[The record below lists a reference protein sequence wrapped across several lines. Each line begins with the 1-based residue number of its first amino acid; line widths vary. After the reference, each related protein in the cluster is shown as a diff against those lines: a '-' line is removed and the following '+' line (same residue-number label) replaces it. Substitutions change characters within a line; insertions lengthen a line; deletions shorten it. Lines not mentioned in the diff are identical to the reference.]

1 VSLPHAEVVAMVSKN
16 IRRYM
21 SRPYMSN
28 VAGHH
33 TTIASLLDH
42 LKQGRIEISEQDQLL
57 LAVSVQLDRCHLT
70 GVATHHGRTL
80 QDALLV
86 VQASCLGGSMRQA
99 LKEVTALLLD
109 TSTDSCCDSL
119 LLSAAILNSNSCTSI
134 THTMNALR
142 LHCAPQ
148 LK

>member
-1 VSLPHAEVVAMVSKN
+1 MHNHHNYDLVSLLHAEVVAMVSTS

-33 TTIASLLDH
+33 TTTALLLDH
-42 LKQGRIEISEQDQLL
+42 LKQGRIEISEQNQLL
-57 LAVSVQLDRCHLT
+57 LAISVQLDRCHLT

-86 VQASCLGGSMRQA
+86 VQARCLGGSMRQA
-99 LKEVTALLLD
+99 LKEVTAHLL
-109 TSTDSCCDSL
+109 
-119 LLSAAILNSNSCTSI
+119 ANSS
-134 THTMNALR
+134 
-142 LHCAPQ
+142 
-148 LK
+148 

>member
-1 VSLPHAEVVAMVSKN
+1 MVSKN

-70 GVATHHGRTL
+70 GVATHHG
-80 QDALLV
+80 ALLLV
-86 VQASCLGGSMRQA
+86 HARCLGGSMRQA
-99 LKEVTALLLD
+99 LKEVTAPLLA
-109 TSTDSCCDSL
+109 DSS
-119 LLSAAILNSNSCTSI
+119 
-134 THTMNALR
+134 
-142 LHCAPQ
+142 
-148 LK
+148 